1 MTFVHIEWCS
11 DYILTFASWV
21 CFIIHFVMRIG
32 IALVIWGREILLTL
46 SNCFSSSVLIF
57 FCCVSFRSGGRDF
70 HIRCCELT
78 LRIKGGGQELGYSYS
93 LNISLLT
100 FMSAHC
106 QDSWYHFAFNVY
118 IYKCGLAL
126 SVMMLYLFHLW
137 IIQTLMWNFKKNSIF
152 VLHRDPGR
160 RTTTRMSVCLVN
172 TPQVSVLSTFLF
184 LKISFYS
191 SHPKVLISICRM
203 LSKGLIFYD
212 LYLL

>member
-1 MTFVHIEWCS
+1 MVFRLYFDFCLLCLFH
-11 DYILTFASWV
+11 DL
-21 CFIIHFVMRIG
+21 FVMRIG
-32 IALVIWGREILLTL
+32 IELVICGMVILLTL

-57 FCCVSFRSGGRDF
+57 FCCVSFRSGDRDF

-100 FMSAHC
+100 FMSALI
-106 QDSWYHFAFNVY
+106 FFMY
-118 IYKCGLAL
+118 I
-126 SVMMLYLFHLW
+126 
-137 IIQTLMWNFKKNSIF
+137 MWFSIF
-152 VLHRDPGR
+152 CNGVVFISSLNHSDLDVKFQEEFKLCSSLDPGR

-191 SHPKVLISICRM
+191 SHPKVLISTCRM

>member
-1 MTFVHIEWCS
+1 MVFRLYFDFCLLCLFHN
-11 DYILTFASWV
+11 L
-21 CFIIHFVMRIG
+21 FVMRIG
-32 IALVIWGREILLTL
+32 IELVICGMVILLTL

-118 IYKCGLAL
+118 IYKCCLPL
-126 SVMMLYLFHLW
+126 SVMVLYLFHLW
-137 IIQTLMWNFKKNSIF
+137 IIQTLMWNFKKNSNF
-152 VLHRDPGR
+152 VLHWTLGEGQQQEW
-160 RTTTRMSVCLVN
+160 VCVW
-172 TPQVSVLSTFLF
+172 
-184 LKISFYS
+184 
-191 SHPKVLISICRM
+191 
-203 LSKGLIFYD
+203 
-212 LYLL
+212 